1 MTTGT
6 STSSS
11 TSSTT
16 NNSSTTSGQQQMTGQ
31 GDYTPPWSRSPRST
45 TTTEEMP
52 ISNAIG
58 KVRVIPD
65 PHSKSLLVLAPPEFR
80 PKLMEMIN
88 KLDQPAKQVMI
99 KAVILEVDHSTM
111 TSLGMQIASN
121 PSAFGTLNEN
131 SITALNSLTQLEKN
145 GSALFSSTVGGNS
158 SISTTDAALGNATQN
173 AVTSNVTMLVDFLVK
188 TVNAKILNQQTL
200 WTKDNE
206 EATFFKG
213 DNVAFQSGSTISTT
227 STATSSTYTF
237 ERVGMVLRARPN
249 ITPEKN
255 VDMIVNVILSQLTSE
270 FVNGQPKRN
279 EMETQTNMIVQD
291 GQTIMLGGI
300 LFQQDNQIKRK
311 LPLLGDIPLIGQL
324 FQHNIDQIGNNEL
337 IVFITPYV
345 IDSQNLGT
353 GKEEVENA
361 KNKMRTVLKS
371 LNSTIEKA
379 DLK

>member
-1 MTTGT
+1 
-6 STSSS
+6 
-11 TSSTT
+11 
-16 NNSSTTSGQQQMTGQ
+16 
-31 GDYTPPWSRSPRST
+31 
-45 TTTEEMP
+45 
-52 ISNAIG
+52 
-58 KVRVIPD
+58 
-65 PHSKSLLVLAPPEFR
+65 
-80 PKLMEMIN
+80 
-88 KLDQPAKQVMI
+88 
-99 KAVILEVDHSTM
+99 M
-111 TSLGMQIASN
+111 TSLGMQLASN
-121 PSAFGTLNEN
+121 ASAFGTLNEN
-131 SITALNSLTQLEKN
+131 SITALNSLTQLDKM
-145 GSALFSSTVGGNS
+145 GSITIPSGTTGGGST
-158 SISTTDAALGNATQN
+158 AATGAGTQN
-173 AVTSNVTMLVDFLVK
+173 MVTSDVTLLVDFLVK

-206 EATFFKG
+206 ESTFFKG

-300 LFQQDNQIKRK
+300 LFQQDNKIKRK
-311 LPLLGDIPLIGQL
+311 VPLLGDIPLIGQL
-324 FQHNIDQIGNNEL
+324 FQHNLDQIGNNEL

-345 IDSQNLGT
+345 IDSQNFGT
-353 GKEEVENA
+353 GNEEIENA
-361 KNKMRTVLKS
+361 KNKMQKVLKS

>member
-1 MTTGT
+1 
-6 STSSS
+6 
-11 TSSTT
+11 
-16 NNSSTTSGQQQMTGQ
+16 
-31 GDYTPPWSRSPRST
+31 
-45 TTTEEMP
+45 
-52 ISNAIG
+52 
-58 KVRVIPD
+58 
-65 PHSKSLLVLAPPEFR
+65 
-80 PKLMEMIN
+80 MIN
-88 KLDQPAKQVMI
+88 RLDQPGRQVMI
-99 KAVILEVDHSTM
+99 KAVILEVDHSSM
-111 TSLGMQIASN
+111 TSLGMQLASN

-145 GSALFSSTVGGNS
+145 GSALFSQTIAPAGTT
-158 SISTTDAALGNATQN
+158 ITTTDTALGNATQN
-173 AVTSNVTMLVDFLVK
+173 AVTSDITLLVDFLVK

-206 EATFFKG
+206 ESTFFKG

-270 FVNGQPKRN
+270 LVNGQPKRN

-300 LFQQDNQIKRK
+300 LFQQDNLIKRK
-311 LPLLGDIPLIGQL
+311 VPLLGDIPLVGQL
-324 FQHNIDQIGNNEL
+324 FQHNVTQIGNNEL

-345 IDSQNLGT
+345 IDSQNFGT
-353 GKEEVENA
+353 GKEEIENA
-361 KNKMRTVLKS
+361 KNKMQKVLKS
-371 LNSTIEKA
+371 LNSSIEKA